1 MNKCLEKTPQPRT
14 DRALNIW
21 KYEYIEVYLERLRI
35 IHIFHVMVMTE
46 PPRPRAALQYPSV
59 DRGKA
64 HAQPEVLVLDND
76 PVTLSGVERL
86 FSEHGYYVRLYTQ
99 ASDFL
104 GASPPLGPACLLL
117 ENVLGD
123 SMTGLQVHEELLR
136 RGRIIPT
143 VFLASSWN
151 VRLVVNAIRG
161 GADSFLTKPIDP
173 WKLVHTVALAI
184 RHARA
189 KHKPVLTALEAHYRA
204 SALTPR
210 EREVVRLILGGFL
223 NKQIAAQLD
232 IAPITAQ
239 VDRGRAMIKLGAG
252 NSAELAHI
260 AELAGIDG

>member
-1 MNKCLEKTPQPRT
+1 M
-14 DRALNIW
+14 ALNIW
-21 KYEYIEVYLERLRI
+21 KSEYIKVYLYRLRLI
-35 IHIFHVMVMTE
+35 DIVHAIVMTK
-46 PPRPRAALQYPSV
+46 PLKPRAALQCPSV
-59 DRGKA
+59 DSGKA
-64 HAQPEVLVLDND
+64 HAPPEVLVLDSD

-104 GASPPLGPACLLL
+104 GSSPPLGPACLLL
-117 ENVLGD
+117 ENMLGD

-173 WKLVHTVALAI
+173 WKLVNAVALAI
-184 RHARA
+184 RRARA
-189 KHKPVLTALEAHYRA
+189 RHRPALTALEARSRA
-204 SALTPR
+204 SGLTPR